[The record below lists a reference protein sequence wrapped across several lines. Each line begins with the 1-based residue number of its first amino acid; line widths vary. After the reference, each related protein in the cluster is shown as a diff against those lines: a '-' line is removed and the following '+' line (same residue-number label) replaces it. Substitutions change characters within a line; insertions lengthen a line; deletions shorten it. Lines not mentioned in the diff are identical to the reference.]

1 MTRRIAL
8 SVLALVAALLVLAV
22 VPLGIS
28 MSDRESD
35 AFRGQTAATARAI
48 AAAAEEQLSDH
59 RSDADAAEQLSAAA
73 ARGGCAQVFDAHG
86 AEVLSTPCRA
96 VLPPGVLAQ
105 VLGSGRQQSVPRDGR
120 LTLAVPIGD
129 SLPPSGALV
138 FSRSTDDLNDRL
150 ITIWSWLGLCGLGAL
165 GASVLVAVRLAR
177 WVGRPLADL
186 DTAAGR
192 LGEGDLE
199 ARAAVPQGP
208 PEVRRLAATFNAMAA
223 RTENLVHGHRA
234 VIADVSHQLRTPLTA
249 LRLRLD
255 LLSADAEDDTTTQE
269 LARAQHEVARLS
281 RLVDGLLAVARA
293 ENAVPR
299 PAPVAVDEVIADR
312 IGAWQP
318 VAEERGVRLTA
329 GGPGWLTAQLAVG
342 DLEQVL
348 DNLLANALEAVPDGG
363 LVTIE
368 TGREPGRGEV
378 LLSVVDNGPGMDD
391 AAREHAFRRFDA
403 GRPNGTGLGLAIVH
417 RLVTANGGRVALE
430 PTPGGGLTALLRLP
444 AGPAASRGSRRERRA
459 PRAGAAP
466 PG

>member
-192 LGEGDLE
+192 LGEE
-199 ARAAVPQGP
+199 TWKPARRSRRARQRCAAWP
-208 PEVRRLAATFNAMAA
+208 PP
-223 RTENLVHGHRA
+223 
-234 VIADVSHQLRTPLTA
+234 STPW
-249 LRLRLD
+249 
-255 LLSADAEDDTTTQE
+255 
-269 LARAQHEVARLS
+269 
-281 RLVDGLLAVARA
+281 
-293 ENAVPR
+293 P
-299 PAPVAVDEVIADR
+299 PAPRTWCTAIAR
-312 IGAWQP
+312 SSP
-318 VAEERGVRLTA
+318 MSRT
-329 GGPGWLTAQLAVG
+329 
-342 DLEQVL
+342 
-348 DNLLANALEAVPDGG
+348 
-363 LVTIE
+363 
-368 TGREPGRGEV
+368 
-378 LLSVVDNGPGMDD
+378 SC
-391 AAREHAFRRFDA
+391 ARR
-403 GRPNGTGLGLAIVH
+403 
-417 RLVTANGGRVALE
+417 
-430 PTPGGGLTALLRLP
+430 
-444 AGPAASRGSRRERRA
+444 
-459 PRAGAAP
+459 
-466 PG
+466 